1 MAGIV
6 VGAAAIAA
14 TATLAIGIAQNETQK
29 KMNKAVI
36 ANMQEDSR
44 LKLLSVTQRAA
55 LDYRVANAEDDAA
68 KLAIYQ
74 KTLAT
79 VSGSAV
85 TSLGAIYAAGVES
98 KSKQNYL
105 QKSALIAGGFLLL
118 GGAYYQLKKK

>member
-14 TATLAIGIAQNETQK
+14 TASLAIGIAQNETQK

-36 ANMQEDSR
+36 SNMQEDSR
-44 LKLLSVTQRAA
+44 LKLLSTTQRAA
-55 LDYRVANAEDDAA
+55 LDYRVANAQNDTD
-68 KLAIYQ
+68 KLAIYEQ
-74 KTLAT
+74 TLGT
-79 VSGSAV
+79 IGSSINIS
-85 TSLGAIYAAGVES
+85 TGNIYAAGVAS